1 MEMKKAIACVN
12 NSVDS
17 EISEKAARAS
27 FILIFE
33 NNELIESIKNPFAV
47 GGGGAGFSVAKL
59 LADKGVNEFIAGKA
73 GPNLESALKDKGIK
87 FTEKKGKVN
96 ELI

>member
-1 MEMKKAIACVN
+1 MKKAIACVT

-33 NNELIESIKNPFAV
+33 DNELIESIKNPFAV
-47 GGGGAGFSVAKL
+47 GGGGAGFSMAKL
-59 LADKGVNEFIAGKA
+59 LADKGVNEFIAGA
-73 GPNLESALKDKGIK
+73 SGSNLESALKDKGIK
-87 FTEKKGKVN
+87 LILKKGKAK
-96 ELI
+96 EMI